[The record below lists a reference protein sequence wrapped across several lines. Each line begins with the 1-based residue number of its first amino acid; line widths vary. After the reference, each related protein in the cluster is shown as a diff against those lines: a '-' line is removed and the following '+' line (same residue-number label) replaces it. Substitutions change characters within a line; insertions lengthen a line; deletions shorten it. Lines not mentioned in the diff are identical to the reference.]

1 MLSLL
6 RRFENGVLCSVWG
19 FGGKGGSKNQIRPRI
34 QIRER
39 TINNM
44 SDKTE
49 RENDI
54 SELLEALRD
63 KNSIEELAGKLYS
76 LIIKVD
82 F

>member
-1 MLSLL
+1 
-6 RRFENGVLCSVWG
+6 
-19 FGGKGGSKNQIRPRI
+19 
-34 QIRER
+34 
-39 TINNM
+39 M